1 MVISLNRM
9 NIRIVAIILFCV
21 FVFVLFT
28 YFNKCRIKTIEHFFE
43 DASDDASSP
52 TEETEEIST
61 PIVERESKISPF
73 HFLQVNIA
81 CNEDKFEYYK
91 EQYLTL
97 SNDAF
102 EDAYKKC
109 NNFYSTIDLHTKSS
123 SSELRTLK
131 NRFADLS
138 EYNTD
143 LTEERDGLS
152 NDLADSNAYLDALRT
167 SNQEL
172 NEDLRGLSNDN
183 KDFESISN
191 LLGDMDSYQEKI
203 DILTEL
209 ENTINS
215 QLCDEM
221 QQKCSLYEMEDFTK
235 EKLEEILQNHI
246 NTIPEL
252 SKAYILAVKMWVA
265 YQKASGDRALIEST
279 DPDMESAIN
288 SYTDTINLLKT
299 AEKSMYKVRQLY
311 KLNKDLFYYTTAASA
326 ASNSTIHLN
335 VFESSNPIEITFS
348 NEFVYNP
355 SQTITGSDYDTL
367 FSTCG
372 SSNNNI
378 QETIS
383 LGTGRDS
390 TMDIW
395 TVTPYCSSSNYVN
408 IIENGIG
415 NCAIGSNRDDC
426 VREQNLVVKSGL
438 EYIYRSKFSR
448 SEINSSTNGDLP
460 ENKNDVDNLIAIAFL
475 NKVFN

>member
-1 MVISLNRM
+1 MVIYLNRM

-21 FVFVLFT
+21 FVFVVFI
-28 YFNKCRIKTIEHFFE
+28 YFNKCRIKTIEHFFD
-43 DASDDASSP
+43 DASADASSP
-52 TEETEEIST
+52 TEETEEVST
-61 PIVERESKISPF
+61 PIVERESKISPIKI
-73 HFLQVNIA
+73 V
-81 CNEDKFEYYK
+81 CNEDNFEYYK

-131 NRFADLS
+131 NRFVDLS
-138 EYNTD
+138 DSNTD

-152 NDLADSNAYLDALRT
+152 NDLADSNAYLDALST

-172 NEDLRGLSNDN
+172 NKELRGLSNDN
-183 KDFESISN
+183 KDLEGISN

-203 DILTEL
+203 NKLTEL

-215 QLCDEM
+215 QLCNDM
-221 QQKCSLYEMEDFTK
+221 QQNCSLYKMEHFTK
-235 EKLEEILQNHI
+235 EKLEAILQNHI

-265 YQKASGDRALIEST
+265 YQKASGDRPLIEST
-279 DPDMESAIN
+279 DSNMQYAIK
-288 SYTDTINLLKT
+288 SYTDTIDLLKT
-299 AEKSMYKVRQLY
+299 AEESMYKVRKLY
-311 KLNKDLFYYTTAASA
+311 KLNKDLFYYTTAAEA

-335 VFESSNPIEITFS
+335 VNESSIEITFS

-355 SQTITGSDYDTL
+355 SQSITDGQYDAL

-372 SSNNNI
+372 SSNNSS
-378 QETIS
+378 QEFIS
-383 LGTGRDS
+383 LGTGGDS

-395 TVTPYCSSSNYVN
+395 TVTPYCSSSNYAN
-408 IIENGIG
+408 IIENGID
-415 NCAIGSNRDDC
+415 NCVIGSNREDC
-426 VREQNLVVKSGL
+426 VREQNPAVKSGL

-448 SEINSSTNGDLP
+448 SDINSSTDLP
-460 ENKNDVDNLIAIAFL
+460 GNKNDVDNLIAIAFL

>member
-43 DASDDASSP
+43 DASADASSL
-52 TEETEEIST
+52 TEETEEVST
-61 PIVERESKISPF
+61 PIVERESKISPIK
-73 HFLQVNIA
+73 IA
-81 CNEDKFEYYK
+81 CNEDNFEYYK

-109 NNFYSTIDLHTKSS
+109 HNFYSTIDLHTKSS
-123 SSELRTLK
+123 SSKLLTLK

-138 EYNTD
+138 KSNND

-152 NDLADSNAYLDALRT
+152 NDLADSNAYLRALT
-167 SNQEL
+167 ESNTKLNDEL
-172 NEDLRGLSNDN
+172 EGLSNNN
-183 KDFESISN
+183 KDLESISN

-203 DILTEL
+203 NKLTEL
-209 ENTINS
+209 EDTINS
-215 QLCDEM
+215 QLCTEM
-221 QQKCSLYEMEDFTK
+221 KQNCSLYEMEHFTK
-235 EKLEEILQNHI
+235 EQLEAILQNHI
-246 NTIPEL
+246 DTIPNL

-265 YQKASGDRALIEST
+265 YQKAGGNRPLIERT
-279 DPDMESAIN
+279 DLDMQYAIK
-288 SYTDTINLLKT
+288 SYNDTIDLLKT
-299 AEKSMYKVRQLY
+299 AEESMYKVRALY
-311 KLNKDLFYYTTAASA
+311 KLNKDLFYYTTAAEA

-335 VFESSNPIEITFS
+335 VFESESSNPIEITFS
-348 NEFVYNP
+348 NDFVYNP
-355 SQTITGSDYDTL
+355 IESITGSDYSDYDTL

-372 SSNNNI
+372 SSNNSS
-378 QETIS
+378 QKTIS
-383 LGTGRDS
+383 LGTGGIS

-395 TVTPYCSSSNYVN
+395 TVTPYCSSSNYEN
-408 IIENGIG
+408 IIENGIH
-415 NCAIGSNRDDC
+415 NCDIGSNRDDC
-426 VREQNLVVKSGL
+426 VREQNPEVESGL

-448 SEINSSTNGDLP
+448 SDINSSTNLP
-460 ENKNDVDNLIAIAFL
+460 GNKNEVDSRIANAFL

>member
-43 DASDDASSP
+43 DADANADTASP
-52 TEETEEIST
+52 TEETEVIT
-61 PIVERESKISPF
+61 APTVERESKISPIKI
-73 HFLQVNIA
+73 L
-81 CNEDKFEYYK
+81 CNEDNFEYYK

-109 NNFYSTIDLHTKSS
+109 HNFYSTIDLHTKSS
-123 SSELRTLK
+123 SSELLTLK
-131 NRFADLS
+131 NRFVDLS
-138 EYNTD
+138 ESNND

-152 NDLADSNAYLDALRT
+152 NDLAESNAYLYALSN

-172 NEDLRGLSNDN
+172 NQELIRLSNSNNDL
-183 KDFESISN
+183 ESISN
-191 LLGDMDSYQEKI
+191 LLDDMDSYQEKI
-203 DILTEL
+203 DKLTDL
-209 ENTINS
+209 ENIINS

-221 QQKCSLYEMEDFTK
+221 QQNCSLYEMEHFTK
-235 EKLEEILQNHI
+235 EKLEAILQNHI
-246 NTIPEL
+246 NTIPDL

-265 YQKASGDRALIEST
+265 YQKASGDRPLIEST
-279 DPDMESAIN
+279 DPNMRSAIK
-288 SYTDTINLLKT
+288 SYTDTIDLLKT
-299 AEKSMYKVRQLY
+299 AEESMYKVRELY
-311 KLNKDLFYYTTAASA
+311 KLNKDLFYYTTEAEA

-335 VFESSNPIEITFS
+335 VFDESSNPIEITFS
-348 NEFVYNP
+348 NGFVYNP
-355 SQTITGSDYDTL
+355 SPSITGEYDAL

-372 SSNNNI
+372 SSNDSS

-383 LGTGRDS
+383 LKTGGEN
-390 TMDIW
+390 TVNIW
-395 TVTPYCSSSNYVN
+395 TVTPYCSSSNYAN

-415 NCAIGSNRDDC
+415 NCAIESSREDC
-426 VREQNLVVKSGL
+426 VREQNQEVKSGL
-438 EYIYRSKFSR
+438 EYIYRSKFLR
-448 SEINSSTNGDLP
+448 SHINSSTNTDLP
-460 ENKNDVDNLIAIAFL
+460 ANKNDVDNLIAIAFL